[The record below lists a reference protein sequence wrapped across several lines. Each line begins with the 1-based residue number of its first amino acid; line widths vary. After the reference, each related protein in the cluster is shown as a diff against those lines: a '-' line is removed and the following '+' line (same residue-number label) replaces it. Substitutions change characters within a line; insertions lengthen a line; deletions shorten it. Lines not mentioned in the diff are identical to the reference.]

1 MTKKLSPKK
10 VKLCPGCPAKD
21 LTLDTA
27 PQFNFI
33 LGKTEPTK
41 KITVIG
47 SSRKKTNTKIKS
59 LF

>member
-21 LTLDTA
+21 LTLDIT
-27 PQFNFI
+27 PQFNFVQ
-33 LGKTEPTK
+33 GKQEQTK

-47 SSRKKTNTKIKS
+47 SLKKKTNTKIKS

>member
-21 LTLDTA
+21 LSLDIT
-27 PQFNFI
+27 PQFNFVQ
-33 LGKTEPTK
+33 GKQKKKK
-41 KITVIG
+41 KITIIG
-47 SSRKKTNTKIKS
+47 NLKKKTNTKIKS